1 MIVAKQTAYG
11 GGPVKTML
19 PDSLTSEIEALT
31 REQRRELAAMLRRMI
46 AEELAP
52 EHGDPHECPLCH
64 CERFVRKGKAG
75 DGSQRWLCRGCGRT
89 FGRTT
94 LRVLAQSKL
103 DEGAWLEYAEGMAD
117 GRTLRDLAERCGV
130 CLKTS
135 WFMRM
140 RLCEA
145 MASHLDEFASGPGV
159 SVEVDGTMLHESLS
173 GNNAKGSFEMPR
185 GRHKSGKSLR
195 VRGVSGQLAC
205 VVCAANDRGGCICE
219 LVGRA
224 HGTADA
230 IRTALEGRVEP
241 GTPVATDD
249 LAAYDSVCGALGC
262 PHEVRPAKPER
273 GDRALGMVNALH
285 KRLADFLRPFNGV
298 ATRRLQRYLAWFCWV
313 EQFRHGAA
321 DMRGLVSREALH
333 GGYETTVR
341 EMFDEPRFQME
352 YWEARGWSAA

>member
-1 MIVAKQTAYG
+1 MSPNKATHQ
-11 GGPVKTML
+11 GGPVDTIL
-19 PDSLTSEIEALT
+19 PESLAREVEALT
-31 REQRRELAAMLRRMI
+31 AGQRRELAALLRRLI
-46 AEELAP
+46 AEEMSP
-52 EHGDPHECPLCH
+52 GDGDAAECPLCH
-64 CERFVRKGKAG
+64 CAHVVRKGKAR

-89 FGRTT
+89 FGGTT
-94 LRVLAQSKL
+94 MRVLLQSKL
-103 DEGAWLEYAEGMAD
+103 DERTWLEYAEGMAD
-117 GRTLRDLAERCGV
+117 GLTLRDLARKCDV

-145 MASHLDEFASGPGV
+145 MGSHLDGFASGPGV
-159 SVEVDGTMLHESLS
+159 AVEVDGTMLHESLS
-173 GNNAKGSFEMPR
+173 GNNSKGPFGMPR
-185 GRHKSGKSLR
+185 GRHKSGKSLH

-224 HGTADA
+224 HSTADA
-230 IRTALEGRVEP
+230 ILAALEGRIEP

-249 LAAYDSVCGALGC
+249 LAAYDSVCEALGC
-262 PHEVRPAKPER
+262 PHEVRPAKPSA
-273 GDRALGMVNALH
+273 GGRALGMVNALH

-298 ATRRLQRYLAWFCWV
+298 ATRRLQRYLWWFSWT

-321 DMRGLVSREALH
+321 DMRGLVQREALH
-333 GGYETTVR
+333 GGYDATIR
-341 EMFDEPRFQME
+341 EIFREPRFQME

>member
-1 MIVAKQTAYG
+1 MGTI
-11 GGPVKTML
+11 L
-19 PDSLTSEIEALT
+19 PEALEREIEAMT
-31 REQRRELAAMLRRMI
+31 VDQKRALAAELRRMI
-46 AEELAP
+46 AEEMSGGGEGP
-52 EHGDPHECPLCH
+52 SECPLCH
-64 CERFVRKGKAG
+64 CPRFVRKGKAR

-94 LRVLAQSKL
+94 MSVLLQSKL
-103 DEGAWLEYAEGMAD
+103 GEETWLEYAGGMAD
-117 GRTLRDLAERCGV
+117 GSSLRELAARCHV

-145 MASHLDEFASGPGV
+145 MGSHLNAFASGPGV
-159 SVEVDGTMLHESLS
+159 AVEVDGTMLHESLS
-173 GNNAKGSFEMPR
+173 GNPMGGGFEMPR
-185 GRHKSGKSLR
+185 GRHKSGKSLH

-230 IRTALEGRVEP
+230 IRAALEGRIGR

-249 LAAYDSVCGALGC
+249 WASYGSVMRDLGC
-262 PHEVRPAKPER
+262 EHEVRPARPGA

-298 ATRRLQRYLAWFCWV
+298 ATRRLQRYLWWFSWS

-321 DMRGLVSREALH
+321 DARELVSREALG

-341 EMFDEPRFQME
+341 DIFREPRFKME
-352 YWEARGWSAA
+352 YWEARGWSA